1 MENKQQ
7 QLTTQEEALTQLQP
21 APAEAG
27 SIPTETL
34 RWLNLLGD
42 LAHVAVAVL
51 LILLTV
57 LVLGYACFSYSS
69 QIPHLVAA
77 MQQSHSAVASENHP
91 ADPFILSSVEFLSN
105 ILFAVIL
112 LEVLHT
118 TLIFLH
124 DRSSRSV
131 VRAFLVVAILSIVRK
146 LLLVGAESSL
156 TGEMGMS
163 FIYSAAGTLISIL
176 GIMLLVGCL
185 VYMNRTEEKPELTS

>member
-1 MENKQQ
+1 MEND
-7 QLTTQEEALTQLQP
+7 QEPEAVEPP

-27 SIPTETL
+27 SIPTGTL

-51 LILLTV
+51 LILITIVV
-57 LVLGYACFSYSS
+57 LVYACLSYA
-69 QIPHLVAA
+69 PHLALLADAMRPGPAA
-77 MQQSHSAVASENHP
+77 TSSESHP
-91 ADPFILSSVEFLSN
+91 ADPFIASSVEFLSN

-124 DRSSRSV
+124 DRSSRAI

-156 TGEMGMS
+156 TGEKGMP
-163 FIYSAAGTLISIL
+163 FIYGSLGILISIF
-176 GIMLLVGCL
+176 GITLLVGCL
-185 VYMNRTEEKPELTS
+185 IYVSGLADKPEH